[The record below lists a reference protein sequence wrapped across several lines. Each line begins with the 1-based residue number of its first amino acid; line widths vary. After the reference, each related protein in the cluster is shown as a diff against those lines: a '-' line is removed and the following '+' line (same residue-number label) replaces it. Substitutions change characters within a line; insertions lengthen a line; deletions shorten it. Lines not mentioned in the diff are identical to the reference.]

1 LSRRGASANDWVERA
16 GTVLPSGVTH
26 DIRWR
31 DPPGPYFTHGRGARK
46 WDVEGR
52 EYVDYVQ
59 GHGALLLGLG
69 HPQIAEAVAEA
80 AERGTHL
87 GGNHPA
93 EVEWAE
99 LVRELVP
106 CVERV
111 RFTASGTEGTMLALR
126 LARIATGRDTV
137 LRFPGHFHGWHDY
150 ALVGV
155 EPPFDIPVSPGIPEA
170 TRSTVELVAEDPD
183 AVEARLARRDVA
195 ALILEPSGASWGT
208 LPLERAHLPAF
219 ADACRRHGTVLIF
232 DEIITGFRVHPGG
245 MQAATGVVPDL
256 CVLGKVLA
264 GGMPG
269 GAVGG
274 RAELFEPF
282 ELRAESGWNRY
293 RHVYHP
299 GTFNANPVSA
309 AAGVVALKLVA
320 SGEPTGQADAS
331 ATALRAAL
339 TEALADAP
347 VPTAVYG
354 DSSWFHVV
362 PGLAETPRDA
372 ETAKRAAASPLV
384 ARAERILLDH
394 GVDTIRLG
402 GFVGVGHGPA
412 EIERTVAAYVA
423 AVAALAPA
431 VAS

>member
-1 LSRRGASANDWVERA
+1 MSRRGASGNAWVERA
-16 GTVLPSGVTH
+16 GAVLPSGVTH

-46 WDVEGR
+46 WDLEGR

-59 GHGALLLGLG
+59 GHGALLLGIA
-69 HPQIAEAVAEA
+69 HPAVTHAVAEA
-80 AERGTHL
+80 ASRGTHL

-106 CVERV
+106 CVERI

-155 EPPFDIPVSPGIPEA
+155 EPPFDVPVSPGIPEA

-183 AVEARLARRDVA
+183 ALEQRLAREDVA

-208 LPLERAHLPAF
+208 LPLERGHLRAF
-219 ADACRRHGTVLIF
+219 ADSCRRHGTILIF

-245 MQAATGVVPDL
+245 MQAATGIIPDL

-274 RAELFEPF
+274 RAELFDPF
-282 ELRAESGWNRY
+282 EFRAESGWNRY

-309 AAGVVALKLVA
+309 AAGIAALHLVRN
-320 SGEPTGQADAS
+320 GEPNVQADAT
-331 ATALRAAL
+331 ARALRDAL
-339 TEALADAP
+339 ADALADAP
-347 VPTAVYG
+347 LPVTVYG
-354 DSSWFHVV
+354 ESSWFHVV
-362 PGLAETPRDA
+362 PGLSEAPREADA
-372 ETAKRAAASPLV
+372 AKTAAGSALV
-384 ARAERILLDH
+384 ARAERVLLEY

-402 GFVGVGHGPA
+402 GFVGIGHGAA
-412 EIERTVAAYVA
+412 EIERTVEAYAAPVG
-423 AVAALAPA
+423 ALAPA
-431 VAS
+431 VA